1 MNNKVWLKVPSP
13 ATGNKA
19 WLNFPPPA
27 GRATAAGPVR
37 PPVADPAPPASHSH
51 SPPQHAPLPPT
62 LLTACPPSGQS
73 HTPRGSPASR
83 VHRCG
88 TRPPPF
94 HSLPPFWTKPYAKWK
109 SCQLG
114 PPLRYPPPPPC
125 TACPLSGPSHTPSGS
140 PASRAPPCGTPPRSR
155 SGEQWSSQMC
165 EWQ

>member
-109 SCQLG
+109 SCQLC
-114 PPLRYPPPPPC
+114 PPLRYPPPPLHSLPPFWAKPYAKWKSCQPC
-125 TACPLSGPSHTPSGS
+125 PPLRYTPALTIG
-140 PASRAPPCGTPPRSR
+140 RAMVESDV
-155 SGEQWSSQMC
+155 
-165 EWQ
+165 